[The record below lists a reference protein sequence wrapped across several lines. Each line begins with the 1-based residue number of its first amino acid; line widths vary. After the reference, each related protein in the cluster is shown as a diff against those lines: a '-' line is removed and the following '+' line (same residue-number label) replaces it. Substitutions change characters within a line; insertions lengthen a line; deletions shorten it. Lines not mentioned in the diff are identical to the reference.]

1 MIFKIFFFC
10 GFFWVLLS
18 LVQKQRLGMDLA
30 SFTILLIVGVL
41 ALSFSPFLVER
52 IAAFLEFG
60 TPSMAI
66 VALVVA
72 GLVTISVILSVM
84 VSDLKRKH
92 ANLTRQL
99 ARLELKVNMPKVL

>member
-1 MIFKIFFFC
+1 MIFKTLFFIAFI
-10 GFFWVLLS
+10 WVLLR
-18 LVQKQRLGMDLA
+18 LVQRQRLGMDLA
-30 SFTILLIVGVL
+30 SFTILLMAGVL
-41 ALSFSPFLVER
+41 ALSFSPYWVER
-52 IAAFLEFG
+52 IAASLEFS

-99 ARLELKVNMPKVL
+99 ARLELKVNAPKVH

>member
-1 MIFKIFFFC
+1 MIFKILFFMI
-10 GFFWVLLS
+10 FFWVLLR
-18 LVQKQRLGMDLA
+18 LVQQQLLGMDLA
-30 SFTILLIVGVL
+30 SFTILLILCVL
-41 ALSFSPFLVER
+41 ALSFSPYWVER

-72 GLVTISVILSVM
+72 GLMTISVILSVM

-99 ARLELKVNMPKVL
+99 ARLELKVKTPNLI